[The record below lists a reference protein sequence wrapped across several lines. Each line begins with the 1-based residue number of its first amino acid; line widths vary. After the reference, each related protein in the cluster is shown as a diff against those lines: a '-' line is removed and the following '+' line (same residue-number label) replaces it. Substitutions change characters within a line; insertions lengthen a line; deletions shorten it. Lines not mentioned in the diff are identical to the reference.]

1 MCVKDQTFG
10 EAVHQPGTT
19 FLDAKFDG
27 ILGMA
32 FSFISVDGVAPVFS
46 NMVKQDLV
54 SEPLFAFYLNRYAAI
69 IFLMQFFI
77 SRVS

>member
-1 MCVKDQTFG
+1 MCNLCSQVNDICVKDQTFG

-32 FSFISVDGVAPVFS
+32 FSSISVDGVTPVFT
-46 NMVKQDLV
+46 NMVKQGLV
-54 SEPLFAFYLNRYAAI
+54 SQPLFAFYLNR
-69 IFLMQFFI
+69 
-77 SRVS
+77 